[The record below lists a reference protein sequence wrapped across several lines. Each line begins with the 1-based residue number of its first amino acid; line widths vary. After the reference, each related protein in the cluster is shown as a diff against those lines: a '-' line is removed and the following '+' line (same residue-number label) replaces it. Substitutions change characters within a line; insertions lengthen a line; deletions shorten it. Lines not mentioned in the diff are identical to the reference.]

1 MMYCIEFESD
11 FFNSQRLNTKLSDMR
26 EKVKDGKVPLP
37 LMTCVNV
44 KADRSA
50 RSFQG
55 TKF

>member
-1 MMYCIEFESD
+1 MMYFIEFESD

>member
-1 MMYCIEFESD
+1 MMYFIEFESD

-55 TKF
+55 MKF

>member
-1 MMYCIEFESD
+1 LFLILF
-11 FFNSQRLNTKLSDMR
+11 QRLDVKITDLRNTINEGQR
-26 EKVKDGKVPLP
+26 PLP

-55 TKF
+55 MLTSKNNHIFW